1 MRIVTQ
7 KGADFLLYTTEREG
21 QLDFF
26 RDFGIDYENEEVLID
41 HTDGVWNGNL
51 LEFKLTISNLN
62 ATLFQSIKYLSRM
75 RIKGEDIPAT
85 ILLISLNEKLCYV
98 YKSSDYFDDIHQIYY
113 GAASKDN
120 DSFAIKPCTLKLD
133 FSSMMGAAELRRILK
148 ESQYMPILIDE
159 NCIVGWAERY
169 YRENPTANKG
179 DFLGDDQGQIR
190 IKGEIREPKYFKGKI
205 LPYTG
210 KTNERFKYL
219 MDKLNDRLQKKDLG
233 AFYTPEPYCRK
244 AAELLRM
251 AIARVPEGNDYIILD
266 RCAGTGNLE
275 AVLTEEE
282 LSHCVLSTF
291 EYYEYK
297 VLWERLSDK
306 VRLILPP
313 VESQVEYAQGLVRN
327 ADAMSQEYIE
337 NPLIRQYVDDPKCT
351 IILYENPPYSEAG
364 SIQYITDKNAKQVG
378 WKNSFVINEFGK
390 EIKGTAKNEFANL
403 FIWSAFRFY
412 LRQDTDSYVVFSP
425 LKYWKS
431 QQIINKKFLKGYL
444 FNRKHF
450 HASSSSVGCILW
462 TNEDHFQ
469 DQIVL
474 DAFDIEGEQ
483 LLPLRSRIK
492 VKRVQSLLSAFYDR
506 RLDSTDTAGI
516 AGGMNGEEAHRKLC
530 ISPKFNENMIG
541 YMVAQSFGFENPR
554 LATNLT
560 RLAMYNGH
568 GFYLRRDDY
577 LTKLPLF
584 AAGKYPIEDHWY
596 ENGVV
601 YKSADGG
608 DAYTH
613 DQDFLMRCLIFT
625 CLSRYNKCLSF
636 VGSDGRTYL
645 NELCFDDGTL
655 ASRDLS
661 EFALN
666 ADEQELMQ
674 LWQMILQEARLTA
687 HYDDQKKYGPY
698 QIERELNTYREDVVG
713 NQKRKIYDY
722 PSLNGNLIALKMKL
736 KAYYLKY
743 IKDKLFE
750 YQLLK

>member
-26 RDFGIDYENEEVLID
+26 RDFGIDYENQEVLID

-85 ILLISLNEKLCYV
+85 ILLVSLNEKLCYV

-120 DSFAIKPCTLKLD
+120 DSFAIQPCALKLD
-133 FSSMMGAAELRRILK
+133 FSSMMGAAELHRILR
-148 ESQYMPILIDE
+148 ESEYMPILIDE

-327 ADAMSQEYIE
+327 ADAMSQGYIE
-337 NPLIRQYVDDPKCT
+337 NPLIRQYVDNPKCT
-351 IILYENPPYSEAG
+351 IILYENPPYRDATS
-364 SIQYITDKNAKQVG
+364 
-378 WKNSFVINEFGK
+378 NSFTKSTGKMKSFVVMEMKSEIKGSVTNELANQFIWSGFKYYLRESSDSYIIFSPVKYFKSCGLADFEFGK
-390 EIKGTAKNEFANL
+390 GF
-403 FIWSAFRFY
+403 
-412 LRQDTDSYVVFSP
+412 
-425 LKYWKS
+425 
-431 QQIINKKFLKGYL
+431 L
-444 FNRKHF
+444 FNRKYF
-450 HASSSSVGCILW
+450 HATASSISCILW
-462 TNEDHFQ
+462 HNIPRKV
-469 DQIVL
+469 DQIEVE
-474 DAFDIEGEQ
+474 AYDIEDEHTKY
-483 LLPLRSRIK
+483 LRSIQI
-492 VKRVQSLLSAFYDR
+492 KRVEKVMSDLYDSR
-506 RLDSTDTAGI
+506 SFETDTYDGI
-516 AGGMNGEEAHRKLC
+516 CCELDGTEKVGN
-530 ISPKFNENMIG
+530 IG
-541 YMVAQSFGFENPR
+541 IRVKKIYNPNIVA
-554 LATNLT
+554 
-560 RLAMYNGH
+560 
-568 GFYLRRDDY
+568 YLRASSFNLNALSGHLMRCGEYDGNGFFIRSDNH

-584 AAGKYPIEDHWY
+584 AAKMFPQDSWY
-596 ENGVV
+596 ERDV
-601 YKSADGG
+601 YFTTADGG
-608 DAYTH
+608 DTYTH

-636 VGSDGRTYL
+636 TGSDGRTYL

-661 EFALN
+661 GFALN
-666 ADEQELMQ
+666 EEEQELMQ

-687 HYDDQKKYGPY
+687 HYDGQKKYGPY
-698 QIERELNTYREDVVG
+698 QIERELNTYREEIVG
-713 NQKRKIYDY
+713 SQKRKIYDY
-722 PSLNGNLIALKMKL
+722 PSLNGNLIALKVKL

>member
-26 RDFGIDYENEEVLID
+26 RDFGIDYENQEVLID

-85 ILLISLNEKLCYV
+85 ILLVSLNEKLCYV

-120 DSFAIKPCTLKLD
+120 DSFAIQPCALKLD
-133 FSSMMGAAELRRILK
+133 FSSMMGAAELHRILR
-148 ESQYMPILIDE
+148 ESEYMPILIDE

-351 IILYENPPYSEAG
+351 IIMFENPPYRDNGASD
-364 SIQYITDKNAKQVG
+364 ITKKNMSDSFNNFVKEKMIISG
-378 WKNSFVINEFGK
+378 WNNKTVTSDLS
-390 EIKGTAKNEFANL
+390 NL
-403 FIWSAFRFY
+403 FIWSAFRYY
-412 LRQDTDSYVVFSP
+412 LRQKNDAYILFSP
-425 LKYWKS
+425 IKYWKTHHIV
-431 QQIINKKFLKGYL
+431 QKKFIKGFL
-444 FNRKHF
+444 FNTLHF
-450 HASSSSVGCILW
+450 HASPSSIACIYW
-462 TNEDHFQ
+462 ENENDNV
-469 DQIVL
+469 DKIEL
-474 DAFDIEGEQ
+474 PAFDIDNSQ
-483 LLPLRSRIK
+483 LKKVGNISVQRVTHMANEFFPKTSTFSGTTGIICGIDGKELIHKASRGKPLFNKDYLAYLRI
-492 VKRVQSLLSAFYDR
+492 
-506 RLDSTDTAGI
+506 
-516 AGGMNGEEAHRKLC
+516 NG
-530 ISPKFNENMIG
+530 FNIG
-541 YMVAQSFGFENPR
+541 PLNYS
-554 LATNLT
+554 LT
-560 RLAMYNGH
+560 RVMPYPAMG
-568 GFYLRRDDY
+568 RY
-577 LTKLPLF
+577 LTKENYLNLIPLF
-584 AAGKYPIEDHWY
+584 CAKKFPDDLWY
-596 ENGVV
+596 EKDV
-601 YKSADGG
+601 YATTADGG
-608 DAYTH
+608 DTYTH
-613 DQDFLMRCLIFT
+613 DRDFLMKCLIFA

-655 ASRDLS
+655 ASRELS
-661 EFALN
+661 GFVLN
-666 ADEQELMQ
+666 TDEQELMR

-698 QIERELNTYREDVVG
+698 QIERELNTYREEIVG
-713 NQKRKIYDY
+713 SQKRKIYDY
-722 PSLNGNLIALKMKL
+722 PSLNGNLIALKVKL

>member
-26 RDFGIDYENEEVLID
+26 RDFGIDYENQEVLID

-120 DSFAIKPCTLKLD
+120 DSFAIQPCALKLD
-133 FSSMMGAAELRRILK
+133 FSSMMGAAELHRILR
-148 ESQYMPILIDE
+148 ESEYMPILIDE

-351 IILYENPPYSEAG
+351 IILYENPPYRDATS
-364 SIQYITDKNAKQVG
+364 
-378 WKNSFVINEFGK
+378 NSFTKSTGKIKSFVVTEMKK
-390 EIKGTAKNEFANL
+390 EIKGSATNELANQ
-403 FIWSAFRFY
+403 FIWSGFQYY
-412 LRQDTDSYVVFSP
+412 LREPSDSYIIFSP
-425 LKYWKS
+425 VKYFKS
-431 QQIINKKFLKGYL
+431 CRLADFEFGKGFL
-444 FNRKHF
+444 FNRKYF
-450 HASSSSVGCILW
+450 HATASSISCILW
-462 TNEDHFQ
+462 HNIPRKV
-469 DQIVL
+469 DQIVVEVY
-474 DAFDIEGEQ
+474 DIEDEHTKY
-483 LLPLRSRIK
+483 LRSMQIK
-492 VKRVQSLLSAFYDR
+492 KVEKVMSDLYDSRSFEADTYDGICCELDGTEKVGNVGIRVKKIYNSN
-506 RLDSTDTAGI
+506 I
-516 AGGMNGEEAHRKLC
+516 
-530 ISPKFNENMIG
+530 
-541 YMVAQSFGFENPR
+541 VA
-554 LATNLT
+554 
-560 RLAMYNGH
+560 
-568 GFYLRRDDY
+568 YLRASSFNLNALSGHLMRCGGYDGNGFFIRSDNY

-584 AAGKYPIEDHWY
+584 AAKMFPQDIWY
-596 ENGVV
+596 ERDV
-601 YKSADGG
+601 YFTTADGG

-655 ASRDLS
+655 ASQDLS
-661 EFALN
+661 GFALN

-674 LWQMILQEARLTA
+674 LWQMILQESRRTA

-698 QIERELNTYREDVVG
+698 QIESELNTYREDIVG
-713 NQKRKIYDY
+713 SQKRKIYDY
-722 PSLNGNLIALKMKL
+722 PSLNGNLIALKVKL

-743 IKDKLFE
+743 LKDKLFE